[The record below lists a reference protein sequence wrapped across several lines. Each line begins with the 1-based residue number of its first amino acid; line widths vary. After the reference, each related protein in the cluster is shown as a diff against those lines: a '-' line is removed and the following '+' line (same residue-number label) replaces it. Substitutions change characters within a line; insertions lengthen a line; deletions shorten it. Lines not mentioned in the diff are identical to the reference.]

1 VTTDPA
7 AVHPDLPAPA
17 AALDLLLPGAAG
29 DLEVILAAPRIA
41 ARGIAVICHPH
52 PLYGGAMSNKVT
64 YTLASIAL
72 NAGFYALRFNFRG
85 VGRSQGSHDQ
95 GRGETLD
102 TLRMV
107 DWLRQRVPAAS
118 NGEPPPLLLAGF
130 SFGGYVSIAAA
141 EQARPALQIS
151 VAPPFGGRFVYEARP
166 PRPPCPW
173 LVIHS
178 RDDDVVEYEATAAAL
193 AQYQP
198 APELHTVDGA
208 GHFFNGRLDDIRKAA
223 GEFIQR
229 QLPPA

>member
-1 VTTDPA
+1 MNDPA
-7 AVHPDLPAPA
+7 ALHPDLPAPS

-29 DLEVILAAPRIA
+29 DLEVILAAPRVA
-41 ARGIAVICHPH
+41 ARGFAVICHPH

-95 GRGETLD
+95 GRGEVQD

-107 DWLRQRVPAAS
+107 DWLRQRVPADF
-118 NGEPPPLLLAGF
+118 PLLLAGF

-141 EQARPALQIS
+141 QQARPALQIS
-151 VAPPFGGRFVYEARP
+151 VAPPFGGRYVDEAQP

-178 RDDDVVEYEATAAAL
+178 RDDDVVEYAATAAAL

-198 APELHTVDGA
+198 PAELHAVDGA
-208 GHFFNGRLDDIRKAA
+208 GHFFNGRLDDIRQAA